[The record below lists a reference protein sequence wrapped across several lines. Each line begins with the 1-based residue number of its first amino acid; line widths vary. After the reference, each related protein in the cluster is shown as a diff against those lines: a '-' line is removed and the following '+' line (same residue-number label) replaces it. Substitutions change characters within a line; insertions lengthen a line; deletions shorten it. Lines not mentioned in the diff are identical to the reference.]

1 MKNVLLVLV
10 LALLS
15 STCYARDQL
24 LAQQYDRLARTER
37 DKQHAAEGR
46 GDYAAAQAH
55 KATAD
60 QLTAASRLANSPG
73 FQPGMIALPGGT
85 SPAPVPAQ
93 VSPSVSPGIITVPV
107 PVPVPVPTV
116 RHQVYGGNYYR
127 NGNNNLRQF
136 NNNLQQINW
145 SVNTIRNISR
155 NFR

>member
-24 LAQQYDRLARTER
+24 LAQQYGRLARTER

-73 FQPGMIALPGGT
+73 FQPGMIALPSGT
-85 SPAPVPAQ
+85 FPAPAPAQ
-93 VSPSVSPGIITVPV
+93 VSPFGSPGIVTVPV